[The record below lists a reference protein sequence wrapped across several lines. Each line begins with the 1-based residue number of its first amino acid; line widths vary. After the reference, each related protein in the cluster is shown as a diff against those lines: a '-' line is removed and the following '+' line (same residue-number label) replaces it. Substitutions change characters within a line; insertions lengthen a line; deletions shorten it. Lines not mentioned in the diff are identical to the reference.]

1 MPRSLPIEDL
11 RVTVASNS
19 FFDVKKENSVPGK
32 VAQSRADS
40 VLETDSLHVEG
51 DIMFNT
57 KLKQELA
64 ARTVEVDEYKGLIAA
79 LERSMA
85 VVEFDLNG
93 KVLRANDNFLN
104 TLGYTRDQLAGKT
117 HRDFCFPALTGS
129 PAYAQLW
136 SDLRAGKFVS
146 GTFKRMHS
154 SGATI
159 WLEASYNPLL
169 DERGQVLKVVK
180 YALDVTAKV
189 EQEAATRSK
198 LVALDRAM
206 AVIEFDLSGQVLDAN
221 ANFQQV
227 MGYSLAELKGKH
239 HRLFCEPSL
248 ISSSEYADFWRRL
261 NNGEF
266 FTGQFKRLGK
276 HGRVVWLEAS
286 YNPVYDGDGKLIKIV
301 KFASDITER
310 VEKFE
315 EDSRGASRAYHI
327 SSETERFAEHGTQV
341 IQDTA
346 TEMRRIA
353 DNIGASAR
361 LVGQLGD
368 RSEQITAI
376 VNTIRG
382 IADQT
387 NLLALNAAIEAAR
400 AGDQG
405 RGFAVV
411 ADEVRQLAGR
421 TSRSTAEIAEMI
433 GMILTET
440 RDAVSS
446 MNATQEGAQ
455 RGVNL
460 ADQAGSVI
468 LQIRTSTSDA
478 VQAVSMFAS
487 KLDESEVIP
496 KAAVGWVG

>member
-1 MPRSLPIEDL
+1 
-11 RVTVASNS
+11 
-19 FFDVKKENSVPGK
+19 
-32 VAQSRADS
+32 
-40 VLETDSLHVEG
+40 
-51 DIMFNT
+51 MFNKT
-57 KLKQELA
+57 LKTELA
-64 ARTVEVDEYKGLIAA
+64 ARTADVAEYKGLMAA

-93 KVLRANDNFLN
+93 KVLRANDNFLQA
-104 TLGYTRDQLAGKT
+104 LGYRPDELSEKS
-117 HRDFCFPALTGS
+117 HRDFCLPALTNS
-129 PAYAQLW
+129 AAYGEFWAA
-136 SDLRAGKFVS
+136 LRAGKFVS
-146 GTFKRMHS
+146 GTFQRVNKD
-154 SGATI
+154 GQI
-159 WLEASYNPLL
+159 VWVEASYNPVL

-180 YALDVTAKV
+180 YALVVTDKV
-189 EQEAATRSK
+189 AQEAATRSK
-198 LVALDRAM
+198 LAALDRAM
-206 AVIEFDLSGQVLDAN
+206 AVIEFDLSGNVLVAN
-221 ANFQQV
+221 ENFLNV
-227 MGYSLAELKGKH
+227 MGYGLAELKGKH
-239 HRLFCEPSL
+239 HRMFCEPGLVNSD
-248 ISSSEYADFWRRL
+248 EYTDFWRRL
-261 NNGEF
+261 NAGEF
-266 FTGQFKRLGK
+266 FSGQFKRLGK

-286 YNPVYDGDGKLIKIV
+286 YNPVYDADGKLTKIV

-315 EDSRGASRAYHI
+315 ADSRGASRAYHI
-327 SSETERFAEHGTQV
+327 SAETEKFAEQGTQV
-341 IQDTA
+341 IQETA
-346 TEMRRIA
+346 SEMRRIA
-353 DNIGASAR
+353 ENIGASAR
-361 LVGQLGD
+361 LVGQPGD

-433 GMILTET
+433 SKILAET
-440 RDAVSS
+440 RDAVVS

-455 RGVNL
+455 RGVTL

-468 LQIRTSTSDA
+468 LQIRNGTSDA
-478 VQAVSMFAS
+478 VEAVSMFAS

-496 KAAVGWVG
+496 KTAISWVG

>member
-1 MPRSLPIEDL
+1 
-11 RVTVASNS
+11 
-19 FFDVKKENSVPGK
+19 
-32 VAQSRADS
+32 
-40 VLETDSLHVEG
+40 
-51 DIMFNT
+51 MFNT
-57 KLKQELA
+57 ALKTALS
-64 ARTVEVDEYKGLIAA
+64 ARTAEVTEFKGLIAA

-93 KVLRANDNFLN
+93 RVLRANDNFLN
-104 TLGYTRDQLAGKT
+104 TLGYNASQLTGKS
-117 HRDFCFPALTGS
+117 HRDFCPPALTSS
-129 PAYAQLW
+129 PAYSQFW
-136 SDLRAGKFVS
+136 SDLKAGKFVS
-146 GTFKRMHS
+146 GTFKRVDS
-154 SGATI
+154 NGNTI
-159 WLEASYNPLL
+159 WLEASYNPVL

-180 YALDVTAKV
+180 YALDVTSKV

-198 LVALDRAM
+198 LTALDRAM
-206 AVIEFDLSGQVLDAN
+206 AVIEFDLNGQVLDAN
-221 ANFQQV
+221 VNFLNV
-227 MGYSLAELKGKH
+227 MGYTLAEIKGKH
-239 HRLFCEPSL
+239 HRLFCEQAL
-248 ISSSEYADFWRRL
+248 INSHEYTDFWRRL
-261 NNGEF
+261 NSGEF
-266 FTGQFKRLGK
+266 FAGQFKRLGK
-276 HGRVVWLEAS
+276 QGRVVWLEAS
-286 YNPVYDGDGKLIKIV
+286 YNPVYDGDGKLTKIV
-301 KFASDITER
+301 KFASVITAR

-341 IQDTA
+341 IQETA
-346 TEMRRIA
+346 SEMRRIA

-433 GMILTET
+433 GMILSET
-440 RDAVSS
+440 RDAVTS

-455 RGVNL
+455 RGVSL

-468 LQIRTSTSDA
+468 LQLRTSTSDA
-478 VQAVSMFAS
+478 VEAVSMFAS

-496 KAAVGWVG
+496 KTAVGWVG

>member
-1 MPRSLPIEDL
+1 
-11 RVTVASNS
+11 
-19 FFDVKKENSVPGK
+19 
-32 VAQSRADS
+32 
-40 VLETDSLHVEG
+40 
-51 DIMFNT
+51 MFNHI
-57 KLKQELA
+57 LKTELA
-64 ARTVEVDEYKGLIAA
+64 ARRAEVAEYQGLIAA

-93 KVLRANDNFLN
+93 KVLRANDNFMK
-104 TLGYTRDQLAGKT
+104 TLGYSSAQLAGKT
-117 HRDFCFPALTGS
+117 HRDFCPSALTSS
-129 PAYAQLW
+129 PAYAEFWQE
-136 SDLRAGKFVS
+136 LRAGKFVS
-146 GTFKRMHS
+146 GTFKRVDAH
-154 SGATI
+154 GKII
-159 WLEASYNPLL
+159 WLEASYNPVL
-169 DERGQVLKVVK
+169 DERGQVVKVVK
-180 YALDVTAKV
+180 YALDVTRKV

-198 LVALDRAM
+198 LAALDRAM
-206 AVIEFDLSGQVLDAN
+206 AVIEFDLNGQVLDAN
-221 ANFQQV
+221 ENFLAV
-227 MGYSLAELKGKH
+227 MGYSLTELKGKH
-239 HRLFCEPSL
+239 HRMFCEPTQVNSP
-248 ISSSEYADFWRRL
+248 EYADFWRRL

-266 FTGQFKRLGK
+266 FTGQFKRIGK

-301 KFASDITER
+301 KFASDISER

-341 IQDTA
+341 IHETA
-346 TEMRRIA
+346 SEMRRIA
-353 DNIGASAR
+353 ENIGASAR

-433 GMILTET
+433 GLILSET
-440 RDAVSS
+440 RDAVAS
-446 MNATQEGAQ
+446 MSATQEGAQ
-455 RGVNL
+455 RGVSL

-487 KLDESEVIP
+487 KLDESEVVP
-496 KAAVGWVG
+496 KTAVGWVG

>member
-1 MPRSLPIEDL
+1 
-11 RVTVASNS
+11 
-19 FFDVKKENSVPGK
+19 
-32 VAQSRADS
+32 
-40 VLETDSLHVEG
+40 
-51 DIMFNT
+51 MFN
-57 KLKQELA
+57 KSLKTELA
-64 ARTVEVDEYKGLIAA
+64 ARTAEVTEYKGLISA

-93 KVLRANDNFLN
+93 KVLRANDNFLKI
-104 TLGYTRDQLAGKT
+104 LGYSASQLAGKS
-117 HRDFCFPALTGS
+117 HRDFCLPALTSS
-129 PAYAQLW
+129 PAYSQFW
-136 SDLRAGKFVS
+136 SDLKAGKFVS
-146 GTFKRMHS
+146 GTFKRVDAN
-154 SGATI
+154 GRTL
-159 WLEASYNPLL
+159 WLEASYNPVL

-180 YALDVTAKV
+180 YALDVTAQV
-189 EQEAATRSK
+189 EQDAATRSK
-198 LVALDRAM
+198 LTAVDRAM

-221 ANFQQV
+221 ANFLNV
-227 MGYSLAELKGKH
+227 MGYTLAEIKGKH
-239 HRLFCEPSL
+239 HRLFCEPAL
-248 ISSSEYADFWRRL
+248 VSSHEYADFWRRL

-276 HGRVVWLEAS
+276 HGHVVWLEAS
-286 YNPVYDGDGKLIKIV
+286 YNPVYDGDGKLIKIA

-341 IQDTA
+341 IQETA

-353 DNIGASAR
+353 ENIGASAR

-433 GMILTET
+433 GMILSET
-440 RDAVSS
+440 RDAVTS

-455 RGVNL
+455 RGVSL

-496 KAAVGWVG
+496 KTAVGWVG

>member
-1 MPRSLPIEDL
+1 
-11 RVTVASNS
+11 
-19 FFDVKKENSVPGK
+19 
-32 VAQSRADS
+32 
-40 VLETDSLHVEG
+40 
-51 DIMFNT
+51 MFNKT
-57 KLKQELA
+57 LKTELA
-64 ARTVEVDEYKGLIAA
+64 ARTADVAGYKGLVAA

-93 KVLRANDNFLN
+93 KVLRANDNFLQA
-104 TLGYTRDQLAGKT
+104 LGYRPDELSAKS
-117 HRDFCFPALTGS
+117 HRDFCLPALTNS
-129 PAYAQLW
+129 AAYGEFWAA
-136 SDLRAGKFVS
+136 LRAGKFVS
-146 GTFKRMHS
+146 GTFQRVNKD
-154 SGATI
+154 GQTV
-159 WLEASYNPLL
+159 WVEASYNPVL

-180 YALDVTAKV
+180 YALVVTDKV
-189 EQEAATRSK
+189 AQEAATRSK
-198 LVALDRAM
+198 LAALDRAM
-206 AVIEFDLSGQVLDAN
+206 AVIEFDLSGNVLVAN
-221 ANFQQV
+221 ENFLNV
-227 MGYSLAELKGKH
+227 MGYGLAELKGKH
-239 HRLFCEPSL
+239 HRMFCEPGLVNSD
-248 ISSSEYADFWRRL
+248 EYTDFWRRL
-261 NNGEF
+261 NAGEF
-266 FTGQFKRLGK
+266 FSGQFKRLGK

-286 YNPVYDGDGKLIKIV
+286 YNPVYDADGKLTKIV

-315 EDSRGASRAYHI
+315 ADSRGASRAYHI
-327 SSETERFAEHGTQV
+327 SAETEKFAEQGTQV
-341 IQDTA
+341 IQETA
-346 TEMRRIA
+346 SEMRRIA
-353 DNIGASAR
+353 ENIGASAR

-433 GMILTET
+433 SKILAET
-440 RDAVSS
+440 RDAVVS

-455 RGVNL
+455 RGVTL

-468 LQIRTSTSDA
+468 LQIRNGTSDA
-478 VQAVSMFAS
+478 VEAVSMFAS

-496 KAAVGWVG
+496 KTAISWVG

>member
-1 MPRSLPIEDL
+1 
-11 RVTVASNS
+11 
-19 FFDVKKENSVPGK
+19 
-32 VAQSRADS
+32 
-40 VLETDSLHVEG
+40 
-51 DIMFNT
+51 MFNHT
-57 KLKQELA
+57 LKTELA
-64 ARTVEVDEYKGLIAA
+64 ARRAEVAEYQGLIAA

-93 KVLRANDNFLN
+93 KVLRANDNFMK
-104 TLGYTRDQLAGKT
+104 TLGYSSAQLAGKT
-117 HRDFCFPALTGS
+117 HRDFCPSALTSS
-129 PAYAQLW
+129 PAYAEFWQE
-136 SDLRAGKFVS
+136 LRAGKFVS
-146 GTFKRMHS
+146 GTFKRVDAH
-154 SGATI
+154 GKII
-159 WLEASYNPLL
+159 WLEASYNPVL
-169 DERGQVLKVVK
+169 DERGQVVKVVK
-180 YALDVTAKV
+180 YALDVTRKV

-198 LVALDRAM
+198 LAALDRAM
-206 AVIEFDLSGQVLDAN
+206 AVIEFDLNGQVLDAN
-221 ANFQQV
+221 ENFLTV
-227 MGYSLAELKGKH
+227 MGYSLTELKGKH
-239 HRLFCEPSL
+239 HRMFCEPAQVNSP
-248 ISSSEYADFWRRL
+248 EYADFWRRL

-266 FTGQFKRLGK
+266 FTGQFKRIGK

-301 KFASDITER
+301 KFASDISER

-341 IQDTA
+341 IHETA
-346 TEMRRIA
+346 SEMRRIA

-382 IADQT
+382 IADQAT
-387 NLLALNAAIEAAR
+387 LLALNAAIEAAR

-433 GMILTET
+433 GLILSET
-440 RDAVSS
+440 RDAVAS
-446 MNATQEGAQ
+446 MSATQEGAQ
-455 RGVNL
+455 RGVSL
-460 ADQAGSVI
+460 ADQAGAVI

-487 KLDESEVIP
+487 KLDESEVVP
-496 KAAVGWVG
+496 KTAVGWVG

>member
-1 MPRSLPIEDL
+1 
-11 RVTVASNS
+11 
-19 FFDVKKENSVPGK
+19 
-32 VAQSRADS
+32 
-40 VLETDSLHVEG
+40 
-51 DIMFNT
+51 MFNHT
-57 KLKQELA
+57 LKTELA
-64 ARTVEVDEYKGLIAA
+64 ARRAEVAEYQGLIAA

-93 KVLRANDNFLN
+93 KVLRANDNFMK
-104 TLGYTRDQLAGKT
+104 TLGYSSAQLAGKT
-117 HRDFCFPALTGS
+117 HRDFCPSALTSS
-129 PAYAQLW
+129 PAYAEFWQE
-136 SDLRAGKFVS
+136 LRAGKFVS
-146 GTFKRMHS
+146 GTFKRVDAH
-154 SGATI
+154 GKII
-159 WLEASYNPLL
+159 WLEASYNPVL
-169 DERGQVLKVVK
+169 DERGQVVKVVK
-180 YALDVTAKV
+180 YALDVTRKV

-198 LVALDRAM
+198 LAALDRAM
-206 AVIEFDLSGQVLDAN
+206 AVIEFDLNGQVLDAN
-221 ANFQQV
+221 ENFLAV
-227 MGYSLAELKGKH
+227 MGYSLTELKGKH
-239 HRLFCEPSL
+239 HRMFCEPAQVNSP
-248 ISSSEYADFWRRL
+248 EYADFWRRL

-266 FTGQFKRLGK
+266 FTGQFKRIGK

-301 KFASDITER
+301 KFASDISER

-341 IQDTA
+341 IHETA
-346 TEMRRIA
+346 SEMRRIA
-353 DNIGASAR
+353 ENIGASAR

-433 GMILTET
+433 GLILSET
-440 RDAVSS
+440 RDAVAS
-446 MNATQEGAQ
+446 MSATQEGAQ
-455 RGVNL
+455 RGVSL

-487 KLDESEVIP
+487 KLDESEVVP
-496 KAAVGWVG
+496 KTAVGWVG

>member
-1 MPRSLPIEDL
+1 
-11 RVTVASNS
+11 
-19 FFDVKKENSVPGK
+19 
-32 VAQSRADS
+32 
-40 VLETDSLHVEG
+40 
-51 DIMFNT
+51 MFNKT
-57 KLKQELA
+57 LKTELA
-64 ARTVEVDEYKGLIAA
+64 ARTADVAGYKGLMAA

-93 KVLRANDNFLN
+93 KVLRANDNFLQA
-104 TLGYTRDQLAGKT
+104 LGYRPDELSAKS
-117 HRDFCFPALTGS
+117 HRDFCLPALTNS
-129 PAYAQLW
+129 AAYGEFWAA
-136 SDLRAGKFVS
+136 LRAGKFVS
-146 GTFKRMHS
+146 GTFQRVNKD
-154 SGATI
+154 GQTV
-159 WLEASYNPLL
+159 WVEASYNPVL

-180 YALDVTAKV
+180 YALVVTDKV
-189 EQEAATRSK
+189 AQEAATRSK
-198 LVALDRAM
+198 LAALDRAM
-206 AVIEFDLSGQVLDAN
+206 AVIEFDLSGNVLVAN
-221 ANFQQV
+221 ENFLNV
-227 MGYSLAELKGKH
+227 MGYGLAELKGKH
-239 HRLFCEPSL
+239 HRMFCEPGLVNSDG
-248 ISSSEYADFWRRL
+248 YTDFWRRL
-261 NNGEF
+261 NAGEF
-266 FTGQFKRLGK
+266 FSGQFKRLGK

-286 YNPVYDGDGKLIKIV
+286 YNPVYDADGKLTKIV

-315 EDSRGASRAYHI
+315 ADSRGASRAYHI
-327 SSETERFAEHGTQV
+327 SAETEKFAEQGTQV
-341 IQDTA
+341 IQETA
-346 TEMRRIA
+346 SEMRRIA
-353 DNIGASAR
+353 ENIGASAR

-433 GMILTET
+433 SKILAET
-440 RDAVSS
+440 RDAVVS

-455 RGVNL
+455 RGVTL

-468 LQIRTSTSDA
+468 LQIRNGTSDA
-478 VQAVSMFAS
+478 VEAVSMFAS

-496 KAAVGWVG
+496 KTAISWVG

>member
-1 MPRSLPIEDL
+1 
-11 RVTVASNS
+11 
-19 FFDVKKENSVPGK
+19 
-32 VAQSRADS
+32 
-40 VLETDSLHVEG
+40 
-51 DIMFNT
+51 MFN
-57 KLKQELA
+57 KALKAELA
-64 ARTVEVDEYKGLIAA
+64 ARTAEITQYKGLFAA
-79 LERSMA
+79 LDRSMA
-85 VVEFDLNG
+85 VVEFDLTG
-93 KVLRANDNFLN
+93 KVLRSNENFQK
-104 TLGYTRDQLAGKT
+104 TMGYTADQLVGKS
-117 HRDFCFPALTGS
+117 HRDFCPSELTGS
-129 PAYAQLW
+129 PAYAAFWNELK
-136 SDLRAGKFVS
+136 AGKFVS
-146 GTFKRMHS
+146 GTFKRLDSH
-154 SGATI
+154 GKTV
-159 WLEASYNPLL
+159 WLEASYNPVP
-169 DERGQVLKVVK
+169 DAQGQVLKVVK
-180 YALDVTAKV
+180 YALNVTQKV

-198 LVALDRAM
+198 TAALDRAM
-206 AVIEFDLSGQVLDAN
+206 AVIEFDLNGVVLDAN
-221 ANFQQV
+221 DNFQQV
-227 MGYSLAELKGKH
+227 MGYSLPELKGKH
-239 HRLFCEPSL
+239 HRMFCEPALVNSG
-248 ISSSEYADFWRRL
+248 EYSDFWRRL

-266 FTGQFKRLGK
+266 FTGQFKRIGRG
-276 HGRVVWLEAS
+276 GRVVWLEAS

-327 SSETERFAEHGTQV
+327 SSETERFAEHGTDV
-341 IQDTA
+341 IQETA
-346 TEMRRIA
+346 AEMRRIA

-433 GMILTET
+433 GMILSET

-468 LQIRTSTSDA
+468 LQIRTSTGDA
-478 VQAVSMFAS
+478 VRAVSMFAS

-496 KAAVGWVG
+496 KTAVGWVG